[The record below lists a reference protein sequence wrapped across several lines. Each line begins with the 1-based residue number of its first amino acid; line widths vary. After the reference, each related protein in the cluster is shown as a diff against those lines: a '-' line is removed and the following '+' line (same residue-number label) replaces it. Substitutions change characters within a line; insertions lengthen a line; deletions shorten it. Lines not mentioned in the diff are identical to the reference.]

1 MYPHERSL
9 VSKYP
14 DRFIIVG
21 VNSDKSRE
29 KLREVMEEND
39 ITWPSFYDGG
49 STRGPIATAWGI
61 TYWPTIFL
69 LDAEGVI
76 RYKDIRGEKLE
87 KAIEELLAEMPPG

>member
-21 VNSDKSRE
+21 VNSDRSR
-29 KLREVMEEND
+29 
-39 ITWPSFYDGG
+39 
-49 STRGPIATAWGI
+49 
-61 TYWPTIFL
+61 
-69 LDAEGVI
+69 
-76 RYKDIRGEKLE
+76 EKLE